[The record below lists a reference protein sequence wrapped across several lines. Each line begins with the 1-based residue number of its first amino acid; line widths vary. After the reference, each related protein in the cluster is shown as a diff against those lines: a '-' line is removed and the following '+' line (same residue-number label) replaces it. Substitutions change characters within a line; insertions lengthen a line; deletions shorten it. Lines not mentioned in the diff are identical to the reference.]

1 MAVAV
6 GVLSETRRATLEAV
20 CDTFAPAIDAPAGA
34 EEHREF
40 YARAA
45 SDMGIPAQ
53 IEGLLAQTAL
63 SSEIEELGQL
73 LDALHAQELPAL
85 SLDARTALLHG
96 VSESSP
102 EAKLAIRQLRALT
115 FLFFYGLPDEQGQN
129 PNWAAISYPGPLSA
143 PPSPEQAPKTIAVE
157 QISGETATLT
167 ADVCVVGSGAGG
179 GVIAA
184 ELQRAGRS
192 VVVLEMGQYRNESDF
207 KQLELPGMLEL
218 YLGGGLA
225 TSEDGSIAIL
235 AGSTLGGGTVVN
247 YMNCIRTP
255 RHVRSEWAA
264 MGVDGIDEPG
274 YERHID
280 AVWSRLGVN
289 DVATSQ
295 NRTHKRLINACD
307 SLGYGHRP
315 LTRNTDTACEDPTVC
330 GYCFAGCQKGCKQS
344 TMKTFLQDAS
354 DAGARFVVGAHAE
367 RILAAEGRT
376 SGVEATVTH
385 ADGTTTRLTVN
396 AGTVV
401 VAAGAIESP
410 ALLLRSGIGGSAAGR
425 HLRLHPAALVGGV
438 YEEPIEGWIGQIQSA
453 LSDQFT
459 NIEGEHGFLI
469 EATTVA
475 PAIVAMSLPFEDGA
489 AHKQFLQAKLS
500 HVAPFVSVAR
510 DHGEGQVVID
520 EHGRAVT
527 RWSFD
532 DELDARMFRRAMV
545 ELARLHRAAGARE
558 ILTFYQRPTLAW
570 REGEDFDAFL
580 AAIEAGSLAANDV
593 AAFTAH
599 QMGSCRM
606 GSDPADSV
614 ADGRGELHDTS
625 GVWIGDASAFPTAP
639 GVNPMISIMS
649 LAHRTAANIL
659 ASG

>member
-6 GVLSETRRATLEAV
+6 GVLSDTRRATLEVV
-20 CDTFAPAIDAPAGA
+20 CDTFAPSLEIDDERP
-34 EEHREF
+34 ELREF

-45 SDMGIPAQ
+45 SGLGVSSQ

-63 SSEIEELGQL
+63 PEEIEATGQL
-73 LDALHAQELPAL
+73 LDALAAQDIASMAL
-85 SLDARTALLHG
+85 AGRTQLLHAIAG
-96 VSESSP
+96 SSP
-102 EAKLAIRQLRALT
+102 EAKLGIRQLRALT
-115 FLFFYGLPDEQGQN
+115 FLFFYGLPDENGHN
-129 PNWAAISYPGPLSA
+129 PNWDAIGYPGPMSP
-143 PPSPEQAPKTIAVE
+143 PPSPEQAPKTIAIESVT
-157 QISGETATLT
+157 GESATLQ

-184 ELQRAGRS
+184 ELAGGGSS

-207 KQLELPGMLEL
+207 RQLELPGMFEL

-225 TSEDGSIAIL
+225 SSEDGSIALL

-255 RHVRSEWAA
+255 EHIRREWAA
-264 MGVDGIDEPG
+264 MGIEGIDEPY

-280 AVWSRLGVN
+280 SVWKRLGVN
-289 DVATSQ
+289 DTATSQ
-295 NRTHKRLINACD
+295 NRTHKKLIEGCEQ
-307 SLGYGHRP
+307 LGYPHRP
-315 LTRNTDTACEDPTVC
+315 LTRNADTSCEDPRAC
-330 GYCFAGCQKGCKQS
+330 GYCFAGCQAGCKQS
-344 TMKTFLQDAS
+344 TMKTFLQDAA
-354 DAGARFVVGAHAE
+354 DAGARFVVGARAE
-367 RILAAEGRT
+367 RILTEDGRAV
-376 SGVEATVTH
+376 GVEAIVTH
-385 ADGTTTRLTVN
+385 EDGSTTTLTVR

-410 ALLLRSGIGGSAAGR
+410 ALLLRSGIGGPAAGR
-425 HLRLHPAALVGGV
+425 HLRLHPASLVGGV
-438 YEEPIEGWIGQIQSA
+438 YEQPIEGWIGQIQSA
-453 LSDQFT
+453 LSDEFKQC
-459 NIEGEHGFLI
+459 EGEHGFLI
-469 EATTVA
+469 EASTVA
-475 PAIVAMSLPFEDGA
+475 PAIVAMSLPWEDGA
-489 AHKQFLQAKLS
+489 AHKQLLS
-500 HVAPFVSVAR
+500 RLAYIAPFISVAR
-510 DHGEGQVVID
+510 DHGEGEVVID

-527 RWSFD
+527 RWSFT

-545 ELARLHRAAGARE
+545 ELARLQRAAGAKQ
-558 ILTFYQRPTLAW
+558 IITFYQRPVLHW

-580 AAIEAGSLAANDV
+580 AEIENGSLEANDV

-614 ADGRGELHDTS
+614 ADGRGELHDTK
-625 GVWIGDASAFPTAP
+625 GVWIGDGSAFPTAP

-659 ASG
+659 AGA